1 MKKWIT
7 YLLLLAMV
15 VSLWACK
22 AETPS
27 QTNEPTET
35 SAAAQPGPLDGKKF
49 LFIGNSHTYVGNVV
63 TQVYNTY
70 PQQEKRSNNQGF
82 FYQVCLRQGSNVE
95 VTNWTFS
102 SHGLASIFG
111 HPCGVKGDCLGLNHE
126 EYLKDRYFDYVV
138 IQPGVGERSEETIA
152 EDIAYIVDFFKK
164 ENPNVQFALLG
175 NASVYGNNSN
185 GKTYPG
191 ITGYYKTLSE
201 QGFIMADWGK
211 LANDLIRGLVV
222 PEGSTI
228 PYAKSSF
235 VIKDGFHPNY
245 LSGYLA
251 STMLYCAIT
260 GQSAQEIPG
269 DLFTESAMA
278 IMLDN
283 HLAKNYDNS
292 DYDTNCKIILTTEEE
307 VMRLHTLID
316 RYLAEKHYLQ

>member
-1 MKKWIT
+1 MPRGARKK
-7 YLLLLAMV
+7 
-15 VSLWACK
+15 S
-22 AETPS
+22 
-27 QTNEPTET
+27 
-35 SAAAQPGPLDGKKF
+35 
-49 LFIGNSHTYVGNVV
+49 
-63 TQVYNTY
+63 
-70 PQQEKRSNNQGF
+70 
-82 FYQVCLRQGSNVE
+82 GSGIY
-95 VTNWTFS
+95 
-102 SHGLASIFG
+102 HM
-111 HPCGVKGDCLGLNHE
+111 GLNHE

-138 IQPGVGERSEETIA
+138 IQPGVGDSSEKTIA

-175 NASVYGNNSN
+175 NTSVYGNNSN

-211 LANDLIRGLVV
+211 LVNDLIRGLVV

-235 VIKDGFHPNY
+235 IIKDGFHPNY